1 MFDDFFIRAL
11 VAGLGIALVTGPLGC
26 FVVWRRLSYFGD
38 TLAHSALL
46 GVTMAYTLELNIALS
61 VFIISSLIALILIQL
76 QKKTN
81 LPGDALLGLLAHSS
95 LAVGLVVIGFLTFI
109 RFDIMGLLFGDI
121 LAVTTDDLLIIWTG
135 GAVILLV
142 LKLIWKPLFA
152 STVNYELAEA
162 EGLNPDRAKAI
173 FTILMAA
180 VIAISIKM
188 VGLLLITGMLIIPAA
203 MARNISDSP
212 IKMVIYSIIG
222 GLLSVVLGLFSS
234 LEFNTSSGPS
244 IIVAA
249 LILFILSLFK
259 IKQSVQLKNWSTMN
273 KIQNMDKQQIL
284 SKNQQIIFDIIEKA
298 KEPIKA
304 YSILFNVQKKGIKA
318 PLQVYRALDKL
329 VEIGKIHK
337 IESRNSFVAC
347 KNSNCQI
354 SKATAFSICESCEE
368 VSEISDNKLSKYLES
383 FQNKAGMKFKKYNLE
398 FFGLCKKCSIK

>member
-109 RFDIMGLLFGDI
+109 RFDIMGLLFGE
-121 LAVTTDDLLIIWTG
+121 DDLLIIWTG

-244 IIVAA
+244 IIMAS
-249 LILFILSLFK
+249 LILFILSLLN
-259 IKQSVQLKNWSTMN
+259 IKQSIKLKN
-273 KIQNMDKQQIL
+273 
-284 SKNQQIIFDIIEKA
+284 
-298 KEPIKA
+298 
-304 YSILFNVQKKGIKA
+304 
-318 PLQVYRALDKL
+318 
-329 VEIGKIHK
+329 
-337 IESRNSFVAC
+337 
-347 KNSNCQI
+347 
-354 SKATAFSICESCEE
+354 
-368 VSEISDNKLSKYLES
+368 
-383 FQNKAGMKFKKYNLE
+383 
-398 FFGLCKKCSIK
+398 